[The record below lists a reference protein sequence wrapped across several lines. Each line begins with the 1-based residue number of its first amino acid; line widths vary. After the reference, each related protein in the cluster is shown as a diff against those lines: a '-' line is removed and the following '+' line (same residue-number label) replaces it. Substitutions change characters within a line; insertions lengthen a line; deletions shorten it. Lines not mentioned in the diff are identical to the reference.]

1 MSEDLERLLAE
12 EIRQAGFELYS
23 WQLRPGSRRRVLQIV
38 LYAAGG
44 VGLDDC
50 ARVSRRLGAALEAA
64 DAVAGSYVL
73 EVSSPGLD
81 RPLSTP
87 RHYELA
93 LGERIRLTRV
103 EGGLAP
109 GENPV
114 LEGLL
119 GAVDAEGIRLETAPG
134 ALVLPWAAIG
144 KARVLPSLALGRE
157 RATTLREENNDD

>member
-23 WQLRPGSRRRVLQIV
+23 WQLRPGSRRRVLQVV

-81 RPLSTP
+81 RPLVTP

-103 EGGLAP
+103 EGGLAS

-119 GAVDAEGIRLETAPG
+119 GAVDAEGIRLEGGPG
-134 ALVLPWAAIG
+134 TLALPWAAIG

-157 RATTLREENNDD
+157 RAMTLTEENNDD

>member
-23 WQLRPGSRRRVLQIV
+23 WHLRPSGRRRVLQVV
-38 LYAAGG
+38 LHGAAG

-81 RPLSTP
+81 RPLLAP

-93 LGERIRLTRV
+93 LGERIRVTRS
-103 EGGLAP
+103 EDGLAA

-114 LEGLL
+114 LEGRLA
-119 GAVDAEGIRLETAPG
+119 AVDGEGIRLELSDGDGRLAWTAI
-134 ALVLPWAAIG
+134 A
-144 KARVLPSLALGRE
+144 KARVVPDLALRRQRG
-157 RATTLREENNDD
+157 ATLTEEKDDD

>member
-23 WQLRPGSRRRVLQIV
+23 WQLRPGSRRRVLQVV
-38 LYAAGG
+38 LYAASG

-50 ARVSRRLGAALEAA
+50 ARVSRRLGAALEVA
-64 DAVAGSYVL
+64 DLVAGSYVL

-81 RPLSTP
+81 RPLLCP

-93 LGERIRLTRV
+93 LGERIRVTRV
-103 EGGLAP
+103 EAGLAA

-119 GAVDAEGIRLETAPG
+119 SAVDAEGIRLEAAAG
-134 ALVLPWAAIG
+134 ALALPWVAIG
-144 KARVLPSLALGRE
+144 KARVLPVLAVRRE
-157 RATTLREENNDD
+157 RAMTLTEEHDDD

>member
-23 WQLRPGSRRRVLQIV
+23 WQLRPGSRRRLLQVV

-50 ARVSRRLGAALEAA
+50 ARVSRRLGAVLEAA

-81 RPLSTP
+81 RSLLCP
-87 RHYELA
+87 RHFELA
-93 LGERIRLTRV
+93 LGERIRVTRV
-103 EGGLAP
+103 EASLAA

-114 LEGLL
+114 IEGLL
-119 GAVDAEGIRLETAPG
+119 SAVDAEGIRLTAAAG
-134 ALVLPWAAIG
+134 ELALPWAAIG
-144 KARVLPSLALGRE
+144 RARVLPALALRRE
-157 RATTLREENNDD
+157 RATTSTEEHDDD

>member
-23 WQLRPGSRRRVLQIV
+23 WQLRPGSRRRVLQVV
-38 LYAAGG
+38 LYAASG

-50 ARVSRRLGAALEAA
+50 ARVSRRLGAAIEAA

-81 RPLSTP
+81 RPLLGP
-87 RHYELA
+87 RHFELA
-93 LGERIRLTRV
+93 LGERVRVTRV
-103 EGGLAP
+103 EGGLAA

-119 GAVDAEGIRLETAPG
+119 SAVDTDGIRLEAAGGTA
-134 ALVLPWAAIG
+134 ALPWAAIG
-144 KARVLPSLALGRE
+144 KARVLPTLAVRRE
-157 RATTLREENNDD
+157 RATTLTEEQNDD

>member
-23 WQLRPGSRRRVLQIV
+23 WQLRPGSRRRVLQVV
-38 LYAAGG
+38 LYAETG

-50 ARVSRRLGAALEAA
+50 ARVSRRLGAAIEAA

-81 RPLSTP
+81 RPLLQR
-87 RHYELA
+87 RHFELA
-93 LGERIRLTRV
+93 LGERVRVTRG
-103 EGGLAP
+103 EAELPA

-114 LEGLL
+114 LEGVLC
-119 GAVDAEGIRLETAPG
+119 AVDAEGIRLEAAAGTLA
-134 ALVLPWAAIG
+134 LPWTAIG
-144 KARVLPSLALGRE
+144 KARVLPDLGPRRE
-157 RATTLREENNDD
+157 RVTTLTEENDDD